1 MKKMMLWFGFAR
13 DVLNIRYRRFLVG
26 AGMAAFVLTTQAA
39 PPPAV
44 PVFADDFESG
54 TMSLWTTTGTNP
66 LDPSTVQNIVPVGG
80 QFSALM
86 NTSIDRMHRN
96 IIADNAGAELAG
108 HSLFTCY
115 IYDPGP
121 TAPATRIFNEVR
133 GYSGTGLPNGGTAA
147 NGALVQLFAIGKYN
161 TVTLPGEVYNANKYQ
176 ARAGF
181 PSNSAAIVWFNLN
194 AAGSPNRSV
203 GWHRF
208 DIERMPDGMT
218 INFYVDG
225 IPGRTVTNA
234 VPATWDTVILGPGLG
249 STVGDAWIDGLSIGR
264 VDTNPPAI
272 NCPSNI
278 AAVASSSRV
287 GTVVHYAVSATD
299 DMDASPT
306 IECTP
311 PSGSTFPVGTTPVI
325 CTATDDAGNVSRC
338 TFDVTVL
345 PLVFEGFE
353 HWSRGQAVL
362 RPESNRLV
370 IANLGSGGNDGW
382 RTELK
387 DVQAVLIDFLPFNYL
402 TETCVVV
409 QVEIDKD
416 GQGAL
421 LQTELFLG
429 PDISTAAVDFSAL
442 GSDESDVEVRGQ
454 NGELINRYRIPNG
467 SRIDIGTIFPPPCIN
482 PPTVYSYFQDTNQVW
497 LRFCKPECGPCIGTN
512 CWIEVVLCITAVL
525 PDVGD
530 IKLKA
535 LNVVAQG
542 AQAMTSLTIEDIK
555 FFEFGNE
562 HHVVGNGVVDAAD
575 YVVWRKTDGT
585 QPGVMEIRPMES
597 LHPGGVHG
605 ILIGLFPLDLIGI
618 EPCVLVH
625 GLGTANGLPAVQ
637 LGMASLHGSEKMVQL
652 RADFRALGA
661 SMVQLEVRNGG
672 QSVGRLTLPNG
683 VIGDWNGD
691 GRLIG
696 VGILSPRDPAS
707 GLPTGLAALS
717 SSPGGL
723 AHRFLWDAA
732 MDFRAV
738 DGTMLK
744 GNEVRLLPADP
755 MYQVQLLEK
764 VSLVTENIDSFTI
777 QSESVKSAGEVF
789 FPQDVFP
796 PPTATWG
803 NVRGT
808 WDTYGG
814 GGAAGGLALG
824 RHRLSFFD
832 VFFDLPAVGQT
843 RRVEFRAI
851 LEADLS
857 MNGGASS
864 ECVGFRGQVLAEITG
879 GPVQGDMRF
888 FDIEILSMD
897 MGVPMTPYR
906 FRESPTLPSHGKL
919 SVRPAPEGGF
929 YMDSFFDVF
938 TELSLDGGTS
948 WVPGDTAS
956 MLELMAY
963 QTAPFAAPNLPPAMG
978 TYAMQCAR
986 VDYPPNQVIIR
997 NLVLSNVSQ
1006 GPPLDEI
1013 LIGTS
1018 RTVPFSAGVGFL
1030 RSMDGGMTWQAAMGN
1045 CQGTFLITHSFDY
1058 EGESYYDTE
1067 MLQLNLSGGTIP
1079 TGFML
1084 RESPTLPSRGRA
1096 CLGQND
1102 MGQHLI
1108 ASFFDVFT
1116 ELSLNGGQ
1124 TFAPSARPARLTLT
1138 HGANE
1143 CLTIRCPPDQ
1153 RVWTCDER
1161 AIVNY
1166 PSPTATSSCGT
1177 VPVIECVPPSGSFFP
1192 LGTTTVNCRATDA
1205 VGNAAFCSF
1214 KVEVVPDSAPPIIVC
1229 PTAPVVRWI
1238 CTNGTPIHFPVTA
1251 TDDCDTNVTIVCNP
1265 PSGSPL
1271 PPGDHVVVC
1280 DAIDDCGKRDRCQF
1294 VISVRPDTE
1303 PPKINCPSNI
1313 VVWTCDPTG
1322 ATVGY
1327 VVTATDDCDED
1338 VDLTCT
1344 PPPGHF
1350 PPGTTIVTCRAVDGC
1365 DKVSTCTFTV
1375 TVRVDQEPPRL
1386 DCPTNIVAWT
1396 CNPDGTIVDYTVTA
1410 TDDCDTNVTIVC
1422 VPPSGSNFPI
1432 GTTVVMCRALD
1443 DCNHVSFCEFTV
1455 SVRQDTEP
1463 PRITCPNNV
1472 TNWVCTPNGGPVT
1485 YTVSATDDCDTNVT
1499 IVCVPPSGSNFPPG
1513 STLVDCVAT
1522 DDCGNK
1528 DQCRFF
1534 VFVRQ
1539 DTEPP
1544 RLNCPEKIEI
1554 CTCSPNGTNVT
1565 FHVTATDDCDTNV
1578 TIVCNPPSGS
1588 NFPPGT
1594 TTVTCTAR
1602 DDCGNTSDC
1611 SFPVT
1616 VIVNTVAIVC
1626 PPDIKVFTCSNS
1638 VVVNYNVGA
1647 ANRCGRTTSLC
1658 VVADNGTGTARLPA
1672 NCPYTSE
1679 EPMRIIDGL
1688 PPGTTIELAP
1698 VFHTFVCDSG
1708 APVCADCFVVDNCSP
1723 LDGETV
1729 RYRSTLNLTLN
1740 GTGALAGYN
1749 RVLNIGNLFQEAQH
1763 GPRTPG
1769 NPLQSFATEMQA
1781 IQGQITGDP
1790 DFDLLRITAGTSF
1803 GLPSPGHTT
1812 LTQVAGG
1819 NWAVDSFF
1827 DITYRIDF
1835 VGRPG
1840 GALSGQSGSTT
1851 GTIRIANGPGGPVVV
1866 CNPPSGSSF
1875 PVGTTT
1881 VTCRATNECGFSDT
1895 CEFRVTVEADQEPPR
1910 ILCPNGIVEWTC
1922 SDGAVV
1928 NYTVT
1933 ATDDY
1938 DTNVTIVCNPP
1949 SGSVFPVGVT
1959 IVTCVA
1965 TDDCGKT
1972 DRCEFPVRVI
1982 KDTEPPTIICP
1993 SNIVVYTCRTN
2004 VPVTYHVEARDDCDT
2019 NVTIVCIPPS
2029 GSMFPVGTTTVQC
2042 VATDDCGNRAECR
2055 FTVAVGPEPGPRL
2068 TIRRLFTAP
2077 GFVVCWPA
2085 PSPGWRLQCAPN
2097 LQTANVWQNVTNTP
2111 VLVGSQWCV
2120 TLPNDARHR
2129 FYRLCK
2135 PCDPVITGVSHL
2147 RPHEGDVITIT
2158 GAGFG
2163 QSPNNLCLVIVENSF
2178 VTTNPPPAGDL
2189 AAGVVDGVRFI
2200 PLRVLSAED
2209 TVMTARMG
2217 PVPPDARP
2225 GKMMVGH
2232 GIGQVGRF
2240 QPAFPDIL
2248 LVDPVWTW
2256 NKFGPAGMGE
2266 EDIEPQ
2272 PEQPGPNERCFFSG
2286 EPQNGELCV
2295 FIQGDWKTNCYISI
2309 IARAHDSVSDTGG
2322 HDLDAPTVRFLSEG
2336 TTRGCVERIVDVLR
2350 CAFQQQAGVQVDV
2363 TFEEV
2368 PPGSGVFKIT
2378 VRIPGGHIDRGMLTI
2393 CVRCPE

>member
-1 MKKMMLWFGFAR
+1 MKKMMLWFGFAG
-13 DVLNIRYRRFLVG
+13 DVLDIRCKRLLVA
-26 AGMAAFVLTTQAA
+26 AGIVAFVLTAHAA
-39 PPPAV
+39 PPPTV
-44 PVFADDFESG
+44 PIFADDFESG
-54 TMSLWTTTGTNP
+54 TMSLWTTTGINP
-66 LDPSTVQNIVPVGG
+66 LDPSTTQNIVPAGG

-86 NTSIDRMHRN
+86 NTSIDRMHHN
-96 IIADNAGAELAG
+96 IIADNAGAELSG
-108 HSLFTCY
+108 HTLFTCY
-115 IYDPGP
+115 IYDLGP

-133 GYSGTGLPNGGTAA
+133 GYSGGTGLPNGGTAA
-147 NGALVQLFAIGKYN
+147 SGSLAQLFAIGKYN
-161 TVTLPGEVYNANKYQ
+161 TVTLPGEVFTSTKYQ
-176 ARAGF
+176 GRVTF
-181 PSNSAAIVWFNLN
+181 PTATGGWFNLN

-208 DIERMPDGMT
+208 DIERMPDGTT

-225 IPGRTVTNA
+225 ILSRTFTG
-234 VPATWDTVILGPGLG
+234 ATAESWDTVILGPGLG
-249 STVGDAWIDGLSIGR
+249 STVGDAWIDGMSVGR
-264 VDTNPPAI
+264 VDSNPPVI

-278 AAVASSSRV
+278 VAVATSSP
-287 GTVVHYAVSATD
+287 GGAVVHYAVTATD
-299 DMDASPT
+299 DIDPSPT
-306 IECTP
+306 INCTP
-311 PSGSTFPVGTTPVI
+311 PSGSSFPVGTTLVL
-325 CTATDDAGNVSRC
+325 CTATDDAGNISRC
-338 TFDVTVL
+338 TFNVTVL
-345 PLVFEGFE
+345 PLRFEGFE
-353 HWSRGQAVL
+353 HWSEGQAVL
-362 RPESNRLV
+362 TPESNRLV
-370 IANLGSGGNDGW
+370 IANLGSGGQDGW

-387 DVQAVLIDFLPFNYL
+387 QVQAVLLDFLPFNYL

-409 QVEIDKD
+409 QVEIEKD
-416 GQGAL
+416 GQDAQ

-429 PDISTAAVDFSAL
+429 QDISTVAVDFSPL
-442 GSDESDVEVRGQ
+442 GSDESDVEVRGPNNQ
-454 NGELINRYRIPNG
+454 LLNKYRIRNG
-467 SRIDIGTIFPPPCIN
+467 SRIDIDKIFPPPCVN
-482 PPTVYSYFQDTNQVW
+482 PPTVYSYFQDTNLVW
-497 LRFCKPECGPCIGTN
+497 LKFCKPECGPCIGTN
-512 CWIEVVLCITAVL
+512 CWIEVVVCITAVL
-525 PDVGD
+525 LDPGD
-530 IKLKA
+530 IQLKA
-535 LNVVAQG
+535 LNVRAQG
-542 AQAMTSLTIEDIK
+542 SMEKTSLTIEDIK
-555 FFEFGNE
+555 FLEFGNE
-562 HHVVGNGVVDAAD
+562 HHVVGDGVVDAAD
-575 YVVWRKTDGT
+575 YVVWRKSFG
-585 QPGVMEIRPMES
+585 PGNGLMEIKAIDPF
-597 LHPGGVHG
+597 HPGG
-605 ILIGLFPLDLIGI
+605 
-618 EPCVLVH
+618 
-625 GLGTANGLPAVQ
+625 ANGIALELLPLSLMGVGPGGGCLELRAQGVVNALPAVQ
-637 LGMASLHGSEKMVQL
+637 LGMASVRGGQKMIEL
-652 RADFRALGA
+652 KADLQAVGA
-661 SMVQLEVRNGG
+661 TMVQLEVRNMG
-672 QSVGRLTLPNG
+672 QPIGRATLPNG
-683 VIGDWNGD
+683 VLGELTGD

-696 VGILSPRDPAS
+696 AGIISPRDPAS
-707 GLPTGLAALS
+707 GLPTGLAELS

-723 AHRFLWDAA
+723 AHRFRWDAA
-732 MDFRAV
+732 MDLRAV

-744 GNEVRLLPADP
+744 GDEFRMFPADP
-755 MYQVQLLEK
+755 KAQVQSLQM
-764 VSLVTENIDSFTI
+764 VSLATENIDSFTI
-777 QSESVKSAGEVF
+777 VNESVRSAGEQF

-814 GGAAGGLALG
+814 GGGAGGLPGGGLALG
-824 RHRLSFFD
+824 EQRMSFFD
-832 VFFDLPAVGQT
+832 VFTALPAVGET
-843 RRVEFRAI
+843 RLAQFGTI
-851 LEADLS
+851 LEANLS
-857 MNGGASS
+857 MNRGASS
-864 ECVGFRGQVLAEITG
+864 ECVGFRGRVLAQIMGTSME
-879 GPVQGDMRF
+879 GDTRF

-897 MGVPMTPYR
+897 LGVPMAPHR
-906 FRESPTLPSHGKL
+906 LRESPTLPSHGKL
-919 SVRPAPEGGF
+919 RVRPAPTGGF

-963 QTAPFAAPNLPPAMG
+963 QASPFAAPNLPPAMG
-978 TYAMQCAR
+978 AYAMQCAP
-986 VDYPPNQVIIR
+986 VDYPNQVIIR

-1045 CQGTFLITHSFDY
+1045 CQGTLLIRHSFDY
-1058 EGESYYDTE
+1058 EGDSYYDTE

-1079 TGFML
+1079 TGFIL
-1084 RESPTLPSRGRA
+1084 RESLTLPSRGRA

-1102 MGQHLI
+1102 TGQHLI

-1124 TFAPSARPARLTLT
+1124 IYAPATRPARLTLT

-1153 RVWTCDER
+1153 RVWTCDDR

-1177 VPVIECVPPSGSFFP
+1177 VPVIECIPPSGSFFP
-1192 LGTTTVNCRATDA
+1192 VGSHTVNCRATDA

-1271 PPGDHVVVC
+1271 PPGDHVVFC

-1303 PPKINCPSNI
+1303 PPRINCSSNI

-1338 VDLTCT
+1338 VELTCT

-1375 TVRVDQEPPRL
+1375 TVRVDQ
-1386 DCPTNIVAWT
+1386 
-1396 CNPDGTIVDYTVTA
+1396 G
-1410 TDDCDTNVTIVC
+1410 
-1422 VPPSGSNFPI
+1422 
-1432 GTTVVMCRALD
+1432 
-1443 DCNHVSFCEFTV
+1443 
-1455 SVRQDTEP
+1455 
-1463 PRITCPNNV
+1463 
-1472 TNWVCTPNGGPVT
+1472 
-1485 YTVSATDDCDTNVT
+1485 
-1499 IVCVPPSGSNFPPG
+1499 
-1513 STLVDCVAT
+1513 
-1522 DDCGNK
+1522 
-1528 DQCRFF
+1528 
-1534 VFVRQ
+1534 
-1539 DTEPP
+1539 PP

-1565 FHVTATDDCDTNV
+1565 FNITATDDCDTNV
-1578 TIVCNPPSGS
+1578 TVVCNPPSGS

-1594 TTVTCTAR
+1594 TSVTCTAR
-1602 DDCGNTSDC
+1602 DDCGKTSEC
-1611 SFPVT
+1611 TFPVT
-1616 VIVNTVAIVC
+1616 VIVNTVAILC
-1626 PPDIKVFTCSNS
+1626 PPDMKAFTCSNTA
-1638 VVVNYNVGA
+1638 VVNYNVGA
-1647 ANRCGRTTSLC
+1647 ANRCGRSAC
-1658 VVADNGTGTARLPA
+1658 IAPDNGAGTARLPA
-1672 NCPYTSE
+1672 DCPYTSAD
-1679 EPMRIIDGL
+1679 PMQIIDGL
-1688 PPGTTIELAP
+1688 PAGTTIELAP
-1698 VFHTFVCDSG
+1698 IFHTFVCDSG
-1708 APVCADCFVVDNCSP
+1708 AAPCADCFVMDNCTP
-1723 LDGETV
+1723 LDGEIV

-1740 GTGALAGYN
+1740 GTGTLAGYN
-1749 RVLNIGNLFQEAQH
+1749 RVLNMANLLQQAQH
-1763 GPRTPG
+1763 APRTPG
-1769 NPLQSFATEMQA
+1769 NPLQSFATDMQQ

-1790 DFDLLRITAGTSF
+1790 DFDLLRITAGTTF

-1812 LTQVAGG
+1812 LTQLGGG

-1840 GALSGQSGSTT
+1840 GALTGRSGSTT
-1851 GTIRIANGPGGPVVV
+1851 GTIRIRNNTEPTVE

-1875 PVGTTT
+1875 PIGTTT
-1881 VTCRATNECGFSDT
+1881 VTCRATNDCGFSDT
-1895 CEFRVTVEADQEPPR
+1895 CQFKVTVEADQEPPR

-1938 DTNVTIVCNPP
+1938 DTNVTITCNPP
-1949 SGSVFPVGVT
+1949 SGSLFPVGTT

-1965 TDDCGKT
+1965 TDDCGRT

-1993 SNIVVYTCRTN
+1993 SNIVVHTCRTN
-2004 VPVTYHVEARDDCDT
+2004 APVTYHVEARDDCDT
-2019 NVTIVCIPPS
+2019 NVTIICHPPS
-2029 GSMFPVGTTTVQC
+2029 GSSFPVGTTTVQC
-2042 VATDDCGNRAECR
+2042 VATDDCGNRGECR
-2055 FTVAVGPEPGPRL
+2055 FTVTVRPESGPRL
-2068 TIRRLFTAP
+2068 TIRRLAAAP
-2077 GFVVCWPA
+2077 GFLVCWPA

-2097 LQTANVWQNVTNTP
+2097 LLTPNVWQNVTNTP
-2111 VLVGSQWCV
+2111 VLIASQWCV

-2129 FYRLCK
+2129 FYRLYK

-2147 RPHEGDVITIT
+2147 RPHEGDIITIT

-2163 QSPNNLCLVIVENSF
+2163 QNPNDLCVVIIDRSL
-2178 VTTNPPPAGDL
+2178 VTTNPPPGGDL

-2200 PLRVLSAED
+2200 PLRALSAQD
-2209 TVMTARMG
+2209 TLMTARMG
-2217 PVPPDARP
+2217 PVPPDAKP
-2225 GKMMVGH
+2225 GRIMVGH

-2248 LVDPVWTW
+2248 LEDPVWTW

-2266 EDIEPQ
+2266 EDVEPQ
-2272 PEQPGPNERCFFSG
+2272 PDPSPTERCFFSG
-2286 EPQNGELCV
+2286 PPANGELCL
-2295 FIQGDWKTNCYISI
+2295 FIQGDWGTNCYISI
-2309 IARAHDSVSDTGG
+2309 TARAHDSTSDTGG
-2322 HDLDAPTVRFLSEG
+2322 HDLDAPTVRFLTAG
-2336 TTRGCVERIVDVLR
+2336 TTKGCVERIVDVLR
-2350 CAFQQQAGVQVDV
+2350 CAFQQQAGVQIEV

-2368 PPGSGVFKIT
+2368 PPDSGVFKIT
-2378 VRIPGGHIDRGMLTI
+2378 VRIPGGYIDRGMLTV
-2393 CVRCPE
+2393 CVRCPNQP